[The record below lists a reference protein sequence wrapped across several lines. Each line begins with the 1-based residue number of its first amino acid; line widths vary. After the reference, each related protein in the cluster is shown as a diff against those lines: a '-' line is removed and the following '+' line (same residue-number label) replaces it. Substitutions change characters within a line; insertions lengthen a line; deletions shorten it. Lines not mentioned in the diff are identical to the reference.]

1 MRNKI
6 FAGLIML
13 LIAFAVILRLFP
25 TKPAISPT
33 PVVEPSPP
41 PIVVEP
47 TPPPLSD
54 LIKVN
59 YPKPNDVIKNP
70 VSISGEAR
78 GTWFFEA
85 SFPIT
90 ILDANRKVLAKVPM
104 QATADWMTVDFVS
117 FEGIVSFIKST
128 TTTGFIIFENDNP
141 SGEPE
146 RSKSIEVPVRFE

>member
-6 FAGLIML
+6 FGGLIIL
-13 LIAFAVILRLFP
+13 LIVFAVILRLFP
-25 TKPAISPT
+25 AKRVILPT
-33 PVVEPSPP
+33 PPVEPLPP
-41 PIVVEP
+41 VVVDP
-47 TPPPLSD
+47 VPPPLSD

-59 YPKPNDVIKNP
+59 YPKPNDVIKSP

-104 QATADWMTVDFVS
+104 QATADWMTIDFVP
-117 FEGIVSFIKST
+117 FEGVVPFVKST

-141 SGEPE
+141 SGEVE
-146 RSKSIEVPVRFE
+146 RSKSIEVPIRFE